1 MSLELAFVLPG
12 WYKYKHTSDE
22 TIQTIRVL
30 GEGEKPNYFK
40 LMDGKEI
47 HESEIL
53 NNWFYM
59 PTSPDGISNSE
70 SFQLGDLSNINIENE
85 NNFIENENENENNFI
100 ENKNKFIESKN
111 KFIENF
117 EKNIQKDKIISTEEI
132 FVNELLNQISVNKD
146 IENFGEKQFKNN
158 FIIPIE
164 FNFNYD
170 LNKLKK
176 ILSIINTND
185 KKINLFVEKIISND
199 INSIKKIINDSVKNF
214 LLNNENEIENQNQ
227 IQNQIQIN
235 NTKNYLNNII

>member
-53 NNWFYM
+53 NNWVYM

-70 SFQLGDLSNINIENE
+70 SFQLGDLTNITNE

-100 ENKNKFIESKN
+100 EIENEIIVNKNI
-111 KFIENF
+111 

-146 IENFGEKQFKNN
+146 IEIFGEKQFKNN

-185 KKINLFVEKIISND
+185 KKINLFVDKIISND

-214 LLNNENEIENQNQ
+214 LINNEDENENEKQNQN
-227 IQNQIQIN
+227 QNQIQIN

>member
-53 NNWFYM
+53 NNWIYM
-59 PTSPDGISNSE
+59 PTSPDEISKSE
-70 SFQLGDLSNINIENE
+70 SFQLGDLTNITIE

-100 ENKNKFIESKN
+100 EIENEIIVNKNI
-111 KFIENF
+111 

-199 INSIKKIINDSVKNF
+199 INSIKKIINESVKNF
-214 LLNNENEIENQNQ
+214 LLNNENENEKQN
-227 IQNQIQIN
+227 QNQIQIN